1 MLSALKLSGSYCPF
15 CICAHIRL
23 LRKCSAIGGKVITE
37 FQKLS
42 FSKRCKE
49 QKLSCE
55 NEYYM
60 QENTKN
66 HFHANPFALSLI
78 LKQKFGA
85 TRRGPP
91 GRILG
96 NLLINSYDR
105 GSTVVLSLSLFIC
118 LWEEY
123 RNISNSDSHFP
134 RAWHCID
141 TGWRSSSLC
150 GAGWCCLLWL
160 GKGTEIPASKN

>member
-1 MLSALKLSGSYCPF
+1 MCFEAQWELQSFLHLCSHSS
-15 CICAHIRL
+15 RL

-66 HFHANPFALSLI
+66 HFHVNLFALSLI

-85 TRRGPP
+85 TRRGSPA
-91 GRILG
+91 RILG

-105 GSTVVLSLSLFIC
+105 G
-118 LWEEY
+118 Y
-123 RNISNSDSHFP
+123 KR
-134 RAWHCID
+134 
-141 TGWRSSSLC
+141 
-150 GAGWCCLLWL
+150 
-160 GKGTEIPASKN
+160 